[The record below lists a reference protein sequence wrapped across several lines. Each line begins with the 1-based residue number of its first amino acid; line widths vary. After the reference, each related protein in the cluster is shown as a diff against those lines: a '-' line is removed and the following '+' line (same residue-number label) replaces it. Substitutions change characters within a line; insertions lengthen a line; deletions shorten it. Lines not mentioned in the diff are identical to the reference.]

1 MVYGTAA
8 TVESLVYG
16 AAKANTPAGVTSA
29 LQSATDYINSKLNI
43 RTELTGDDEPVA
55 FESIANQ
62 LAAGM
67 LQEQRDPRSESQRT
81 VMGKQMLQD
90 YMDDTTSSVRGESY
104 HIRFVSQD

>member
-8 TVESLVYG
+8 TVETLVYG
-16 AAKANTPAGVTSA
+16 TAKAVTPTGVTSA
-29 LQSATDYINSKLNI
+29 LQSATDFINSKLNI
-43 RTELTGDDEPVA
+43 RLELTGDDKPIK

-67 LQEQRDPRSESQRT
+67 LQEQRDPRAESQRT
-81 VMGKQMLQD
+81 IMGKQMLD
-90 YMDDTTSSVRGESY
+90 DFMDQTTSSRGESY

>member
-8 TVESLVYG
+8 TVETLVYG
-16 AAKANTPAGVTSA
+16 TAKAVTPTGVTSA
-29 LQSATDYINSKLNI
+29 LQSATDFINVKLNL
-43 RTELTGDDEPVA
+43 RTELTGDDKPVA

-62 LAAGM
+62 IAAGM

-81 VMGKQMLQD
+81 IMGKQMLD
-90 YMDDTTSSVRGESY
+90 DFMDQTTSIRGESY

>member
-8 TVESLVYG
+8 TVETLVYG
-16 AAKANTPAGVTSA
+16 TAKAVTPTGVTSA
-29 LQSATDYINSKLNI
+29 LQSATDFINVKLNL
-43 RTELTGDDEPVA
+43 RTELTGDNLPVA

-62 LAAGM
+62 IAAGM

-81 VMGKQMLQD
+81 IMGKQMLDD
-90 YMDDTTSSVRGESY
+90 YMDQSTSSRGESY

>member
-1 MVYGTAA
+1 
-8 TVESLVYG
+8 
-16 AAKANTPAGVTSA
+16 
-29 LQSATDYINSKLNI
+29 
-43 RTELTGDDEPVA
+43 
-55 FESIANQ
+55 
-62 LAAGM
+62 M